1 MPDAA
6 NTIFGR
12 EAFLALLESEGVT
25 HLFGNPGTTEL
36 PIMAALPERPAVTY
50 VMALQEALVVAM
62 ADGYSRA
69 SGSPSACN
77 VHVAP
82 GLGNAMGSLYNAQ
95 WMGSPVIVTAGQQ
108 EQGHGLTEPMLY
120 APLVP
125 IAQPLVKWA
134 VEVTRLRD
142 LPRIVRRA
150 AKIATT
156 PPTGPVFISLPG
168 DVLNEQEAL
177 ELGNPTRIDTAG
189 RPSDA
194 ALDRLADRLLAA
206 RRPVIVAGH
215 EIATAGALEEAAAL
229 AELLGAPVYQQT
241 VCDGAHFPSE
251 HPAFMGALTRDQRE
265 VRDTLSP
272 YDLML
277 CVGSDV
283 LRMSVHGVIDPMP
296 GGLAVVQIGLRDWE
310 MGKNYA
316 AEIALRADVKETLA
330 ALAPVIERKRGS
342 AGAERAAAALAALGA
357 SNWSAKREAIR
368 ARALAG
374 SGAAPMPPDLAMLRI
389 VDALPR
395 DAVIVEEGILSA
407 RALPGLFPFRDAR
420 AFFGLGS
427 GGIGFAMAGAVG
439 VQLALPDRPVV
450 AVVGDGSAMYSIQA
464 LWTAAN
470 AKLPITYVIADN
482 GGYRI
487 IKERLRSFHGVERY
501 TGMEFKDPPIDFT
514 GLARAMGVPA
524 MRITDPDDVG
534 PAIAESTRRDGP
546 TLLDVVVDDGF
557 GNEGW
562 SGSAKTVMSSAGD
575 SRCGNS

>member
-1 MPDAA
+1 M

-12 EAFLALLESEGVT
+12 EAFLALLESEGVS

-36 PIMAALPERPAVTY
+36 PIMAALPDRPAIRY

-69 SGSPSACN
+69 SGDLSACN

-82 GLGNAMGSLYNAQ
+82 GLGNAMGSLYNAK
-95 WMGSPVIVTAGQQ
+95 WMGSPIIVTAGQQ
-108 EQGHGLTEPMLY
+108 ELGHGLTEPMLY
-120 APLVP
+120 DPLVP

-134 VEVTRLRD
+134 VEVTRLQD
-142 LPRIVRRA
+142 LPRIVHRA
-150 AKIATT
+150 AKVAMT

-168 DVLNEQEAL
+168 DILNEQDAL
-177 ELGNPTRIDTAG
+177 ELGRATRVDTAG

-215 EIATAGALEEAAAL
+215 EIATSDALEEAAGI

-251 HPAFMGALTRDQRE
+251 HPAFLGALTRDQRN
-265 VRDTLSP
+265 VRDTLAP
-272 YDLML
+272 YDLMF
-277 CVGSDV
+277 CIGSDV
-283 LRMSVHGVIDPMP
+283 LRMSVYSETDPMP
-296 GGLAVVQIGLRDWE
+296 EGMAVVQLGLRDWE
-310 MGKNYA
+310 MGKNYP
-316 AEIALRADVKETLA
+316 AEIAIRADVRETLA
-330 ALAPVIERKRGS
+330 ALAPVIERKRG
-342 AGAERAAAALAALGA
+342 ADGAEKAAAAVAALA
-357 SNWSAKREAIR
+357 ESNWTARREAAR
-368 ARALAG
+368 ARAL
-374 SGAAPMPPDLAMLRI
+374 SGIGATPMPPDLAMLRV
-389 VDALPR
+389 VDALPE
-395 DAVIVEEGILSA
+395 DAAIVEEGILSA
-407 RALPGLFPFRDAR
+407 RALPALFPFRDAK

-487 IKERLRSFHGVERY
+487 IKERLQSFHGVEQY
-501 TGMEFKDPPIDFT
+501 TGMEFKDPPIDFV
-514 GLARAMGVPA
+514 GLARALGA
-524 MRITDPDDVG
+524 TALRITDPDAIG

-557 GNEGW
+557 GNEG
-562 SGSAKTVMSSAGD
+562 
-575 SRCGNS
+575 R

>member
-1 MPDAA
+1 MPDAV
-6 NTIFGR
+6 NTLFGR

-36 PIMAALPERPAVTY
+36 PIMAALPERPAITY

-69 SGSPSACN
+69 SGSLSACN

-82 GLGNAMGSLYNAQ
+82 GLGNAMGSLYNAK
-95 WMGSPVIVTAGQQ
+95 WIGSPVIVTAGQQ
-108 EQGHGLTEPMLY
+108 EQGHGLTEPLLY
-120 APLVP
+120 DPLVP

-142 LPRIVRRA
+142 LPRIVHRA
-150 AKIATT
+150 AKIAMT

-168 DVLNEQEAL
+168 DILNDRDAL
-177 ELGNPTRIDTAG
+177 ELGNPTRVDAAG

-206 RRPVIVAGH
+206 HRPVIVAGH
-215 EIATAGALEEAAAL
+215 EIATADALHEAATI

-241 VCDGAHFPSE
+241 VCHGAHFLSE
-251 HPAFMGALTRDQRE
+251 HPAFMGALTREQRD

-272 YDLML
+272 YDLMF
-277 CVGSDV
+277 CIGSDV
-283 LRMSVHGVIDPMP
+283 LRMSVYSETDPMP
-296 GGLAVVQIGLRDWE
+296 EGMAVVQVGLRDWE

-316 AEIALRADVKETLA
+316 AEIALRADVKTTLA
-330 ALAPVIERKRGS
+330 ALAPRLERKRGS
-342 AGAERAAAALAALGA
+342 AGAEKAAAIAALGK
-357 SNWSAKREAIR
+357 SNWSARREAVR
-368 ARALAG
+368 ERALAG
-374 SGAAPMPPDLAMLRI
+374 IGARPMHPDLLMLRL
-389 VDALPR
+389 VETLPE

-407 RALPGLFPFRDAR
+407 RALPALYPFRDSR

-439 VQLALPDRPVV
+439 VQIALRDRPVV

-470 AKLPITYVIADN
+470 AKLPITYVIANN

-487 IKERLRSFHGVERY
+487 IKERLKSFHGVERY
-501 TGMEFKDPPIDFT
+501 TGMEFRDPAIDFT
-514 GLARAMGVPA
+514 GLARSMGVTA
-524 MRITDPDDVG
+524 MRITDPDAVA
-534 PAIAESTRRDGP
+534 PAIAESIRRNGP

-557 GNEGW
+557 GN
-562 SGSAKTVMSSAGD
+562 AG
-575 SRCGNS
+575 R

>member
-1 MPDAA
+1 MRDAMPDAA

-36 PIMAALPERPAVTY
+36 PIMAALPERPAITY

-69 SGSPSACN
+69 SGDLSACN

-150 AKIATT
+150 AKVATT

-177 ELGNPTRIDTAG
+177 ELGTPTRVDTAG

-206 RRPVIVAGH
+206 RRPLIVAGH
-215 EIATAGALEEAAAL
+215 EIATSGALGEAAAV

-241 VCDGAHFPSE
+241 VCDGAHFLSE

-265 VRDTLSP
+265 VRDTLSTC
-272 YDLML
+272 DLMF
-277 CVGSDV
+277 CIGSDV
-283 LRMSVHGVIDPMP
+283 LRMSVYSDVDPMP
-296 GGLAVVQIGLRDWE
+296 DGLAVVQIGLRDRE

-330 ALAPVIERKRGS
+330 ALAPVVERKRG
-342 AGAERAAAALAALGA
+342 AEGARKAAAAVAALRG
-357 SNWSAKREAIR
+357 SNWSAKRETIR

-374 SGAAPMPPDLAMLRI
+374 AGVEPMPPDLAMLRI

-407 RALPGLFPFRDAR
+407 RALPGLFPFRDAK

-487 IKERLRSFHGVERY
+487 IKERLKSFHGVERY

-514 GLARAMGVPA
+514 GLAHAMGVPA
-524 MRITDPDDVG
+524 TQITDPDDLG

-557 GNEGW
+557 GNEGRW
-562 SGSAKTVMSSAGD
+562 S
-575 SRCGNS
+575 

>member
-1 MPDAA
+1 MPDPV

-36 PIMAALPERPAVTY
+36 PIMAALPERPAMTY

-69 SGSPSACN
+69 SGSLGACN

-82 GLGNAMGSLYNAQ
+82 GLGNAMGSLYNAK

-134 VEVTRLRD
+134 VEVTRLQD

-168 DVLNEQEAL
+168 DVLNEQDAL
-177 ELGNPTRIDTAG
+177 ELGASTRVDTAG
-189 RPSDA
+189 RPGDA
-194 ALDRLADRLLAA
+194 ALDGLADRLLAA
-206 RRPVIVAGH
+206 QRPVIVAGH
-215 EIATAGALEEAAAL
+215 EIATSGALGEAAAI

-241 VCDGAHFPSE
+241 VCDGAHFLSE
-251 HPAFMGALTRDQRE
+251 HPAFMGALTRDQRD

-272 YDLML
+272 YDLMF
-277 CVGSDV
+277 CIGSDV
-283 LRMSVHGVIDPMP
+283 LRMSVYGETDPMP
-296 GGLAVVQIGLRDWE
+296 GGMAVVQIGLRDWE

-330 ALAPVIERKRGS
+330 ALAPRIERKRG
-342 AGAERAAAALAALGA
+342 ARGAEKAAAAIAALGA
-357 SNWSAKREAIR
+357 SNWSAKREAARAR

-389 VDALPR
+389 VDALPQ

-427 GGIGFAMAGAVG
+427 GGIGFAMPGAVG

-487 IKERLRSFHGVERY
+487 IKERLKSFHGVERY

-524 MRITDPDDVG
+524 MRITDPDDIG

-557 GNEGW
+557 GNEG
-562 SGSAKTVMSSAGD
+562 
-575 SRCGNS
+575 R

>member
-1 MPDAA
+1 MPDAV

-36 PIMAALPERPAVTY
+36 PIMAALPERPAITY

-69 SGSPSACN
+69 SGSLGACN

-82 GLGNAMGSLYNAQ
+82 GLGNAMGSLYNAK

-134 VEVTRLRD
+134 VEVTRLQD

-168 DVLNEQEAL
+168 DVLNEQDAL
-177 ELGNPTRIDTAG
+177 ELGAPTRVDTAG
-189 RPSDA
+189 RPGDA
-194 ALDRLADRLLAA
+194 ALDGLADRLLSAQ
-206 RRPVIVAGH
+206 RPVIVAGH
-215 EIATAGALEEAAAL
+215 EIATSGAFGEAAAI

-241 VCDGAHFPSE
+241 VCDGAHFLSE
-251 HPAFMGALTRDQRE
+251 HSAFMGALTRDQRD

-272 YDLML
+272 YDLMF
-277 CVGSDV
+277 CIGSDV
-283 LRMSVHGVIDPMP
+283 LRMSVYGKTDPMP
-296 GGLAVVQIGLRDWE
+296 GGMAVVQIGLRDWE

-330 ALAPVIERKRGS
+330 ALAPRIERKRG
-342 AGAERAAAALAALGA
+342 ARGAEKAAAAIAALGA
-357 SNWSAKREAIR
+357 SNWSAKREAVR

-389 VDALPR
+389 VDALPQ

-427 GGIGFAMAGAVG
+427 GGIGFAMPGAVG

-487 IKERLRSFHGVERY
+487 IKERLKSFHGVERY

-557 GNEGW
+557 GNEG
-562 SGSAKTVMSSAGD
+562 
-575 SRCGNS
+575 R

>member
-1 MPDAA
+1 MPDAV

-36 PIMAALPERPAVTY
+36 PIMAALPERPAITY

-69 SGSPSACN
+69 SGSLGACN

-82 GLGNAMGSLYNAQ
+82 GLGNAMGSLYNAK

-134 VEVTRLRD
+134 VEVTRLQD

-168 DVLNEQEAL
+168 DVLNEQDAL
-177 ELGNPTRIDTAG
+177 ELGAPTRVDTAG
-189 RPSDA
+189 RPGDA
-194 ALDRLADRLLAA
+194 ALDGLADRLLSAQ
-206 RRPVIVAGH
+206 RPVIVAGH
-215 EIATAGALEEAAAL
+215 EIATSGALGEAAVI

-241 VCDGAHFPSE
+241 VCDGAHFLSE

-272 YDLML
+272 YDLMF
-277 CVGSDV
+277 CIGSDV
-283 LRMSVHGVIDPMP
+283 LRMSVYGETDPMP
-296 GGLAVVQIGLRDWE
+296 GGMAVVQIGLRDWE

-316 AEIALRADVKETLA
+316 ADIALRADVKETLA
-330 ALAPVIERKRGS
+330 ALAPRIERKRG
-342 AGAERAAAALAALGA
+342 ARGAEKAAAAIAALGA
-357 SNWSAKREAIR
+357 SNWSAKREAAR

-389 VDALPR
+389 VDALPQ

-427 GGIGFAMAGAVG
+427 GGIGFAMPGAVG

-487 IKERLRSFHGVERY
+487 IKERLKSFHGVERY

-524 MRITDPDDVG
+524 MRITDSDDVG

-557 GNEGW
+557 GNEG
-562 SGSAKTVMSSAGD
+562 
-575 SRCGNS
+575 R

>member
-1 MPDAA
+1 MPDTV

-36 PIMAALPERPAVTY
+36 PIMAALPDRPAMTY

-62 ADGYSRA
+62 ADGFSRA
-69 SGSPSACN
+69 SGTLSACN

-82 GLGNAMGSLYNAQ
+82 GLGNAMGSLFNAN
-95 WMGSPVIVTAGQQ
+95 WMGSPIVVTAGQQ

-134 VEVTRLRD
+134 VEVNRLQD

-150 AKIATT
+150 AKVAMT

-168 DVLNEQEAL
+168 DVLNEQDAL
-177 ELGNPTRIDTAG
+177 ELGQPTRVDTAG

-206 RRPVIVAGH
+206 KRPVLLAGH
-215 EIATAGALEEAAAL
+215 EIATSDALEEAAAV
-229 AELLGAPVYQQT
+229 AEALGAPVYQQT
-241 VCDGAHFPSE
+241 VCDGAHFLSE
-251 HPAFMGALTRDQRE
+251 HPAFMGGLSREQRDVRE
-265 VRDTLSP
+265 TLAP
-272 YDLML
+272 YDLMF
-277 CVGSDV
+277 CMGSDV
-283 LRMSVHGVIDPMP
+283 LRMSVFSETDPLPDGMA
-296 GGLAVVQIGLRDWE
+296 LVQVGLRDWE
-310 MGKNYA
+310 MGKNYP

-330 ALAPVIERKRGS
+330 ALAGVIGRKRG
-342 AGAERAAAALAALGA
+342 ADGAARAEASLAALAAA
-357 SNWSAKREAIR
+357 NWTAKREALR
-368 ARALAG
+368 AKTLARA
-374 SGAAPMPPDLAMLRI
+374 GAAPIPPELAMLRI
-389 VDALPR
+389 VDALPE
-395 DAVIVEEGILSA
+395 DAVIVEEGILSG
-407 RALPGLFPFRDAR
+407 RSIPALYPFRDSKAL
-420 AFFGLGS
+420 FGLGS

-439 VQLALPDRPVV
+439 VQLALRDRPVV

-470 AKLPITYVIADN
+470 ANLPITYVIANN

-487 IKERLRSFHGVERY
+487 IKERLKAFHGVEDY

-514 GLARAMGVPA
+514 GLACSMGVA
-524 MRITDPDDVG
+524 AHRIEDPDDIG
-534 PAIAESTRRDGP
+534 PAIAESTGRNGP
-546 TLLDVVVDDGF
+546 TLLDIVLDDGF
-557 GNEGW
+557 GNEG
-562 SGSAKTVMSSAGD
+562 
-575 SRCGNS
+575 R

>member
-1 MPDAA
+1 MRDAMPDAA

-36 PIMAALPERPAVTY
+36 PIMAALPERPAITY

-69 SGSPSACN
+69 SGSLSACN

-150 AKIATT
+150 AKVATT

-177 ELGNPTRIDTAG
+177 ELGTPTRVDTAG

-206 RRPVIVAGH
+206 RRPLIVAGH
-215 EIATAGALEEAAAL
+215 EIATSGALGEAAAV

-241 VCDGAHFPSE
+241 VCDGAHFLSE

-265 VRDTLSP
+265 VRDTLSAC
-272 YDLML
+272 DLMF
-277 CVGSDV
+277 CIGSDV
-283 LRMSVHGVIDPMP
+283 LRMSVYSDVDPMP
-296 GGLAVVQIGLRDWE
+296 DGLAVVQIGLRDRE

-330 ALAPVIERKRGS
+330 ALAPVVERKRG
-342 AGAERAAAALAALGA
+342 AEGARKAAAAVAALRG
-357 SNWSAKREAIR
+357 SNWSAKRETIR

-374 SGAAPMPPDLAMLRI
+374 AGVEPMPPDLAMLRI

-407 RALPGLFPFRDAR
+407 RALPGLFPFRDAK

-487 IKERLRSFHGVERY
+487 IKERLKSFHGVERY

-524 MRITDPDDVG
+524 TRITDPDALG

-557 GNEGW
+557 GNEGRW
-562 SGSAKTVMSSAGD
+562 S
-575 SRCGNS
+575 

>member
-1 MPDAA
+1 MRDAVPDAA

-36 PIMAALPERPAVTY
+36 PIMAALPERPAITY

-69 SGSPSACN
+69 SGSLSACN

-150 AKIATT
+150 AKVATT

-177 ELGNPTRIDTAG
+177 ELGTPTRVDTAG

-206 RRPVIVAGH
+206 RRPLIVAGH
-215 EIATAGALEEAAAL
+215 EIATSGALGEAAAV
-229 AELLGAPVYQQT
+229 AELIGAPVYQQT
-241 VCDGAHFPSE
+241 VCDGAHFLSE

-265 VRDTLSP
+265 VRDTLSTC
-272 YDLML
+272 DLMF
-277 CVGSDV
+277 CIGSDV
-283 LRMSVHGVIDPMP
+283 LRMSVYSDVDPMP
-296 GGLAVVQIGLRDWE
+296 DGLAVVQIGLRDRE

-316 AEIALRADVKETLA
+316 AETALRADVKETLA
-330 ALAPVIERKRGS
+330 ALAPLIERKRG
-342 AGAERAAAALAALGA
+342 AEGARKAAAATAALRG

-368 ARALAG
+368 ARAFAG
-374 SGAAPMPPDLAMLRI
+374 AGVEPMPPDLAMLRI

-407 RALPGLFPFRDAR
+407 RALPGLFPFRDAK

-487 IKERLRSFHGVERY
+487 IKERLKSFHGVERY

-524 MRITDPDDVG
+524 TRITDPDDLG

-557 GNEGW
+557 GNEGRW
-562 SGSAKTVMSSAGD
+562 S
-575 SRCGNS
+575 

>member
-1 MPDAA
+1 MPDAV

-36 PIMAALPERPAVTY
+36 PIMAALPERPAMTY

-69 SGSPSACN
+69 SGSLGACN

-82 GLGNAMGSLYNAQ
+82 GLGNAMGSLYNAK

-134 VEVTRLRD
+134 VEVTRLQD

-168 DVLNEQEAL
+168 DVLNEQDAL
-177 ELGNPTRIDTAG
+177 ELGAPTRVDTAG
-189 RPSDA
+189 RPGDA
-194 ALDRLADRLLAA
+194 ALDGLADRLLSAQ
-206 RRPVIVAGH
+206 RPVIVAGH
-215 EIATAGALEEAAAL
+215 EIATSGAFGEAAAI
-229 AELLGAPVYQQT
+229 ADLLGAPVYQQT
-241 VCDGAHFPSE
+241 VCDGAHFLSG

-272 YDLML
+272 YDLMF
-277 CVGSDV
+277 CIGSDV
-283 LRMSVHGVIDPMP
+283 LRMSVYSGTDPMP
-296 GGLAVVQIGLRDWE
+296 GGMAVVQIGLRDWE

-316 AEIALRADVKETLA
+316 ADIALRADVKETLA
-330 ALAPVIERKRGS
+330 ALAPRIERKRG
-342 AGAERAAAALAALGA
+342 ARGAEKAAAAIAALGA
-357 SNWSAKREAIR
+357 SNWSAKREAVR

-389 VDALPR
+389 VDALPQ

-407 RALPGLFPFRDAR
+407 RALPGLFPFRDAK

-427 GGIGFAMAGAVG
+427 GGIGFAMPGAVG

-487 IKERLRSFHGVERY
+487 IKERLKSFHGVERY

-524 MRITDPDDVG
+524 MRITDSDDVG

-557 GNEGW
+557 GNEG
-562 SGSAKTVMSSAGD
+562 
-575 SRCGNS
+575 R

>member
-1 MPDAA
+1 MPDAV
-6 NTIFGR
+6 NTLFGR

-36 PIMAALPERPAVTY
+36 PIMAALPERPAITY

-69 SGSPSACN
+69 SGSLSACN

-82 GLGNAMGSLYNAQ
+82 GLGNAMGSLYNAK
-95 WMGSPVIVTAGQQ
+95 WIGSPVIVTAGQQ
-108 EQGHGLTEPMLY
+108 EQGHGLTEPLLY
-120 APLVP
+120 DPLVP

-142 LPRIVRRA
+142 LPRIVHRA
-150 AKIATT
+150 AKIAMT

-168 DVLNEQEAL
+168 DILNDRDAL
-177 ELGNPTRIDTAG
+177 ELGNPTRVDAAG

-206 RRPVIVAGH
+206 HRPVIVAGH
-215 EIATAGALEEAAAL
+215 EIATADALHEAATI

-241 VCDGAHFPSE
+241 VCHGAHFLSE
-251 HPAFMGALTRDQRE
+251 HPAFMGALTREQRD

-272 YDLML
+272 YDLMF
-277 CVGSDV
+277 CIGSDV
-283 LRMSVHGVIDPMP
+283 LRMSVYSETDPMP
-296 GGLAVVQIGLRDWE
+296 EGMAVVQVGLRDWE

-316 AEIALRADVKETLA
+316 AETALRADVKETLA
-330 ALAPVIERKRGS
+330 ALAPRLERKRGS
-342 AGAERAAAALAALGA
+342 AGAEKAAAIAALGK
-357 SNWSAKREAIR
+357 SNWSARREAVR
-368 ARALAG
+368 ERALAG
-374 SGAAPMPPDLAMLRI
+374 IGARPMHPDLLMLRI
-389 VDALPR
+389 VETLPE

-407 RALPGLFPFRDAR
+407 RALPALYPFRDSR

-439 VQLALPDRPVV
+439 VQIALRGRPVV

-470 AKLPITYVIADN
+470 AKLPITYVIANN

-487 IKERLRSFHGVERY
+487 IKERLKSFHGVERY
-501 TGMEFKDPPIDFT
+501 TGMEFRDPAIDFT
-514 GLARAMGVPA
+514 GLARSMGVTA
-524 MRITDPDDVG
+524 MRITDPDAVA
-534 PAIAESTRRDGP
+534 PAIAESIRRNGP

-557 GNEGW
+557 GN
-562 SGSAKTVMSSAGD
+562 AG
-575 SRCGNS
+575 R

>member
-1 MPDAA
+1 MRDAVPDAA

-36 PIMAALPERPAVTY
+36 PIMAALPERPAITY

-69 SGSPSACN
+69 SGSLSACN

-150 AKIATT
+150 AKVATT

-177 ELGNPTRIDTAG
+177 ELGTPTRVDTAG
-189 RPSDA
+189 RPGDA

-206 RRPVIVAGH
+206 RRPLIVAGH
-215 EIATAGALEEAAAL
+215 EIATSGALGEAAAV

-241 VCDGAHFPSE
+241 VCDGAHFLSE

-265 VRDTLSP
+265 VRDTLSAC
-272 YDLML
+272 DLMF
-277 CVGSDV
+277 CIGSDV
-283 LRMSVHGVIDPMP
+283 LRMSVYSDVDPMP
-296 GGLAVVQIGLRDWE
+296 DGLAVVQIGLRDRE

-330 ALAPVIERKRGS
+330 ALAPVVERKRG
-342 AGAERAAAALAALGA
+342 AEGARKAAAAVAALLG
-357 SNWSAKREAIR
+357 SNWSAKRETIR

-374 SGAAPMPPDLAMLRI
+374 AGVEPMPPDLAMLRI

-487 IKERLRSFHGVERY
+487 IKERLKSFHGVERY

-524 MRITDPDDVG
+524 TRITDPDDLG

-557 GNEGW
+557 GNEGRW
-562 SGSAKTVMSSAGD
+562 S
-575 SRCGNS
+575 

>member
-1 MPDAA
+1 MPDTV

-36 PIMAALPERPAVTY
+36 PIMAALPDRPAMTY

-62 ADGYSRA
+62 ADGFSRA
-69 SGSPSACN
+69 SGRLSACN

-82 GLGNAMGSLYNAQ
+82 GLGNAMGSLFNAN
-95 WMGSPVIVTAGQQ
+95 WMGSPIVVTAGQQ

-134 VEVTRLRD
+134 VEVNRLQD

-150 AKIATT
+150 AKVAMT

-168 DVLNEQEAL
+168 DVLNEQDAL
-177 ELGNPTRIDTAG
+177 ELGQPTRVDTAG
-189 RPSDA
+189 RPNDA
-194 ALDRLADRLLAA
+194 ALDRLANRLLAA
-206 RRPVIVAGH
+206 RRPVLLAGH
-215 EIATAGALEEAAAL
+215 EIATSDALEEAAAV
-229 AELLGAPVYQQT
+229 AEALGAPVYQQT
-241 VCDGAHFPSE
+241 VCDGAHFLSE
-251 HPAFMGALTRDQRE
+251 HPAFMGGLSREQRDVRE
-265 VRDTLSP
+265 TLAP
-272 YDLML
+272 YDLMF
-277 CVGSDV
+277 CMGSDV
-283 LRMSVHGVIDPMP
+283 LRMSVFSETDPLPDGMA
-296 GGLAVVQIGLRDWE
+296 LVQIGLRDWE
-310 MGKNYA
+310 MGKNYP

-330 ALAPVIERKRGS
+330 ALADTIRRKRG
-342 AGAERAAAALAALGA
+342 ADGEGRAAEALAALGT
-357 SNWSAKREAIR
+357 SNWSAKREALR
-368 ARALAG
+368 ARTLAR
-374 SGAAPMPPDLAMLRI
+374 ADVTPIPPELAMLRI
-389 VDALPR
+389 VDALPK
-395 DAVIVEEGILSA
+395 DAVIVEEGILSG
-407 RALPGLFPFRDAR
+407 RSLPALYPFRDSKAL
-420 AFFGLGS
+420 FGLGS

-439 VQLALPDRPVV
+439 VQMALKDRPVV

-470 AKLPITYVIADN
+470 ARLPITYVIANN

-487 IKERLRSFHGVERY
+487 IKERLKAFHGVEQY

-514 GLARAMGVPA
+514 GLARSMGVTA
-524 MRITDPDDVG
+524 HRIADPDEIG

-557 GNEGW
+557 GNQE
-562 SGSAKTVMSSAGD
+562 
-575 SRCGNS
+575 R

>member
-1 MPDAA
+1 MPDSA

-36 PIMAALPERPAVTY
+36 PIMAALPGRPAISY

-62 ADGYSRA
+62 ADGFARA
-69 SGSPSACN
+69 SGRLTACN

-82 GLGNAMGSLYNAQ
+82 GLGNAMGSLFNAN
-95 WMGSPVIVTAGQQ
+95 WMGSPIVVTAGQQ

-134 VEVTRLRD
+134 VEVNRLHD

-150 AKIATT
+150 AKVALT

-168 DVLNEQEAL
+168 DVLNEQDAL
-177 ELGNPTRIDTAG
+177 ELGRPTRVDTAA

-194 ALDRLADRLLAA
+194 ALERLADRLLAA
-206 RRPVIVAGH
+206 ARPVILAGH
-215 EIATAGALEEAAAL
+215 EIATSDALGEAARL
-229 AELLGAPVYQQT
+229 AEILGAPVYQQT
-241 VCDGAHFPSE
+241 VCDGAHFLSE
-251 HPAFMGALTRDQRE
+251 HPAFMGGLSREQRD
-265 VRDTLSP
+265 VRDTLAP
-272 YDLML
+272 YDLMF

-283 LRMSVHGVIDPMP
+283 LRMSVFSETDPMP
-296 GGLAVVQIGLRDWE
+296 DGMALVQLGLRDWE
-310 MGKNYA
+310 MGKNYP
-316 AEIALRADVKETLA
+316 AEIALRAEVKGSLA
-330 ALAPVIERKRGS
+330 ALADAIERKQ
-342 AGAERAAAALAALGA
+342 GADGAAKAAAALAALA
-357 SNWSAKREAIR
+357 PSNWSARREALRERVLARDR
-368 ARALAG
+368 AATM
-374 SGAAPMPPDLAMLRI
+374 APELAMLRI
-389 VDALPR
+389 VDALPA
-395 DAVIVEEGILSA
+395 DAVIVEEGILSG
-407 RALPGLFPFRDAR
+407 RSIPALYPFRESKAL
-420 AFFGLGS
+420 FGLGS

-470 AKLPITYVIADN
+470 AKCPITYVIANN

-487 IKERLRSFHGVERY
+487 IKERLKAFHGVEDY
-501 TGMEFKDPPIDFT
+501 TGMEFRDPPIDFT
-514 GLARAMGVPA
+514 GLARSMGVPA
-524 MRITDPDDVG
+524 QRIEDADDIG

-546 TLLDVVVDDGF
+546 TLLDIVVDDGF
-557 GNEGW
+557 GNEG
-562 SGSAKTVMSSAGD
+562 
-575 SRCGNS
+575 R

>member
-1 MPDAA
+1 MPDPMLDTA

-12 EAFLALLESEGVT
+12 EAFLALLESEGVS

-36 PIMAALPERPAVTY
+36 PIMAALPDRPAITY

-69 SGSPSACN
+69 SGTLSACN

-82 GLGNAMGSLYNAQ
+82 GLGNAMGSLYNAK
-95 WMGSPVIVTAGQQ
+95 WVGSPVIVTAGQQ

-120 APLVP
+120 DPLVP

-134 VEVTRLRD
+134 VEVTRLQD
-142 LPRIVRRA
+142 LSRIVHRA
-150 AKIATT
+150 AKVAMT

-168 DVLNEQEAL
+168 DILNEQDAL
-177 ELGNPTRIDTAG
+177 DLGKSTRVDTAG

-206 RRPVIVAGH
+206 QRPVIVAGH
-215 EIATAGALEEAAAL
+215 EIATSDALGEAAAI

-241 VCDGAHFPSE
+241 VCHGAHFLSE
-251 HPAFMGALTRDQRE
+251 HPAFMGALTREQRD
-265 VRDTLSP
+265 VRNTLSP
-272 YDLML
+272 YDLMF
-277 CVGSDV
+277 CIGSDV
-283 LRMSVHGVIDPMP
+283 LRMSVYSEIDPMP
-296 GGLAVVQIGLRDWE
+296 EGMAVVQIGLRDWE

-330 ALAPVIERKRGS
+330 ALAPRIETKRS
-342 AGAERAAAALAALGA
+342 ADGAAKAAAAIAALGD
-357 SNWSAKREAIR
+357 SNWSAKRGAVR
-368 ARALAG
+368 DRALADA
-374 SGAAPMPPDLAMLRI
+374 SAVPMSPDLAMLRI
-389 VDALPR
+389 VEALPE

-407 RALPGLFPFRDAR
+407 RALPALYPFRDAR

-464 LWTAAN
+464 LWTTAS
-470 AKLPITYVIADN
+470 AKLPITYVVANN

-487 IKERLRSFHGVERY
+487 IKERLKSFHGVERY
-501 TGMEFKDPPIDFT
+501 TGMEFKDPPIDFI
-514 GLARAMGVPA
+514 GLARSMGVSA
-524 MRITDPDDVG
+524 MRVTDPDDLA
-534 PAIAESTRRDGP
+534 PAIVESTRRNGP

-557 GNEGW
+557 GNEGR
-562 SGSAKTVMSSAGD
+562 SP
-575 SRCGNS
+575 R

>member
-1 MPDAA
+1 MRDAVPDAA

-36 PIMAALPERPAVTY
+36 PIMAALPERPAITY

-69 SGSPSACN
+69 SGSLSVCN

-150 AKIATT
+150 AKVATT

-177 ELGNPTRIDTAG
+177 ELGTPTRVDTAG
-189 RPSDA
+189 RPGDA

-206 RRPVIVAGH
+206 RRPLIVAGH
-215 EIATAGALEEAAAL
+215 EIATSGALGEAAAV

-241 VCDGAHFPSE
+241 VCDGAHFLSE

-265 VRDTLSP
+265 VRDTLSAC
-272 YDLML
+272 DLMF
-277 CVGSDV
+277 CIGSDV
-283 LRMSVHGVIDPMP
+283 LRMSVYSDVDPMP
-296 GGLAVVQIGLRDWE
+296 DGLAVVQIGLRDRE

-330 ALAPVIERKRGS
+330 ALAPVVERKRG
-342 AGAERAAAALAALGA
+342 AEGARKAAAAVAALRG

-374 SGAAPMPPDLAMLRI
+374 AGVEPMPPDLAMLRI

-407 RALPGLFPFRDAR
+407 RALPGLFPFRDAK

-487 IKERLRSFHGVERY
+487 IKERLKSFHGVERY

-524 MRITDPDDVG
+524 TRITDPDDLG
-534 PAIAESTRRDGP
+534 PAIAESTRRNGP

-557 GNEGW
+557 GNEG
-562 SGSAKTVMSSAGD
+562 
-575 SRCGNS
+575 R